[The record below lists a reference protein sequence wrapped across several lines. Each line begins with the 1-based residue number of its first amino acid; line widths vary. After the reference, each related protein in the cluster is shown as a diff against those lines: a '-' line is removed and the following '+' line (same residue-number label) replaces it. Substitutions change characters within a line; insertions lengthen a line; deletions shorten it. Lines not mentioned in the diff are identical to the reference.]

1 MSAVFNLI
9 IVGLVLLIAYWWAN
23 QGLFSAILHLLC
35 VIAAG
40 AIALAIWEPL
50 VTRLLL
56 HNSFFDNYAWG
67 IGLVLPFAIILLALR
82 LIFDKAIGSNVNVP
96 RWANLTFGLLV
107 GAMSGILTVGIFV
120 LGAGFIHSHREILG
134 FTGYARSGRN
144 AEVSEIDSMWFPVH
158 RLTSDFYSML
168 SVGALRPDFEGTPMQ
183 QYYPDLW
190 KVSAGLQ
197 RDSFDKGRGRTELV
211 PKEANVS
218 RVIYCDSCNPKRF
231 AVEMTF
237 EAGARDYGEQ
247 FTLSASQVRLIGTA
261 RGMSKA
267 RTAYPDEFNQ
277 YSGHHR
283 FDDISHYIS
292 SEPGQQRAKAVIEFD
307 LTPLNGQV
315 PRFIMV
321 KGTRFR
327 LPQQGQQGWE
337 NLESG
342 AYRQALGSS
351 AAGPMSIVE
360 IAPNGID
367 ITSAVKQAR
376 DIRPIQ
382 ISINQLPA
390 GIKTIKVED
399 RNWISGGDGE
409 FPTVSPERP
418 GRGLAIDGILQPPG
432 TQIVQVDVSRSSAAS
447 IYKDQLLLT
456 AGTGDHD
463 VMLVDS
469 KGRPYLPVGFMW
481 TQPNGKTRIRVSFE
495 QALSKMSILPQ
506 LPTSDTHKLKLLF
519 AVTNGSTLAGLKLG
533 DAVVGTCNVLVDD
546 PEVLKQQRP
555 QGGGGEGVGG

>member
-211 PKEANVS
+211 PKEASVS

-261 RGMSKA
+261 RGMGKA

-342 AYRQALGSS
+342 A
-351 AAGPMSIVE
+351 
-360 IAPNGID
+360 
-367 ITSAVKQAR
+367 
-376 DIRPIQ
+376 
-382 ISINQLPA
+382 
-390 GIKTIKVED
+390 
-399 RNWISGGDGE
+399 
-409 FPTVSPERP
+409 
-418 GRGLAIDGILQPPG
+418 
-432 TQIVQVDVSRSSAAS
+432 
-447 IYKDQLLLT
+447 
-456 AGTGDHD
+456 
-463 VMLVDS
+463 
-469 KGRPYLPVGFMW
+469 
-481 TQPNGKTRIRVSFE
+481 
-495 QALSKMSILPQ
+495 
-506 LPTSDTHKLKLLF
+506 
-519 AVTNGSTLAGLKLG
+519 
-533 DAVVGTCNVLVDD
+533 
-546 PEVLKQQRP
+546 
-555 QGGGGEGVGG
+555 